1 MLKIIDS
8 GMISHQTGRGA
19 YMPVITPLANGSFIA
34 CQHVGQGLG
43 TPDNHIEV
51 LRSTDRGATWVNE
64 GSIHPGGTPADGWS
78 YRGPMISEVPNGRL
92 VMNATRFEN
101 EGDTLFDTESEALQ
115 RPEMLLFWS
124 EDQGKTWSEPQ
135 PYR

>member
-19 YMPVITPLANGSFIA
+19 YMPVITPLADGGFIA

-51 LRSTDRGATWVNE
+51 LRSMDGGITWVNE
-64 GSIHPGGTPADGWS
+64 GNIHPGGTPTDGWS
-78 YRGPMISEVPNGRL
+78 YRGPMISEVPDGRL
-92 VMNATRFEN
+92 VMNATRFES
-101 EGDTLFDTESEALQ
+101 EGGTLFDRNRKPCSVRRCCYSGQKIRAKRGQ
-115 RPEMLLFWS
+115 SRS
-124 EDQGKTWSEPQ
+124 QC
-135 PYR
+135 R